1 MNKIKREHLIENING
16 GIFHRDIKRS
26 EMRNEKK
33 ERNKIWMKFKK
44 VKKKQKKTNLKRMK
58 SEKNDIIQR
67 KNKFIAFDKFF
78 FIYEVKI

>member
-1 MNKIKREHLIENING
+1 
-16 GIFHRDIKRS
+16 
-26 EMRNEKK
+26 
-33 ERNKIWMKFKK
+33 
-44 VKKKQKKTNLKRMK
+44 MK

>member
-44 VKKKQKKTNLKRMK
+44 VKKKQKKNK
-58 SEKNDIIQR
+58 SKKNEIR
-67 KNKFIAFDKFF
+67 K
-78 FIYEVKI
+78 E

>member
-33 ERNKIWMKFKK
+33 ERNKIWLKFKK